1 MFPNSFPKD
10 SIFMNSKLLIGIIS
24 IFLSTLFFTSF
35 SQKASITIQNKT
47 YANEQ
52 LYILKERDF
61 ISKLIDTI
69 ATFIPNAS
77 GIATVDIPCKD
88 PYFIILP
95 LFKQKAWF
103 CLEPNQKYTLLL
115 PNKLYLTIEDSLNAY
130 FQPFEFFATTIPY
143 DSSITQNAIVELNFS
158 IDTLIEKH
166 LKTIRYKI
174 KRKTVD
180 SLLNLIE
187 KSFAYCKT
195 PYFQQY
201 LFYKLVWL
209 KHFSYERD
217 ANFIIKNYFSEK
229 PVLLNNLA
237 YIELFNEIFY
247 DYLSLYA
254 TTKWGENV
262 FTSIAKAKSPTDL
275 RKDLRRNPAFTND
288 TLIDLVILK
297 GLHDAYFTN
306 TLPNKIKFPTTQLKM
321 TLDSMSLMACTPEL
335 RNIAKNIIKKINQ
348 EEKIFIFEEYP
359 LYDLSGTEYYLRNFI
374 GKFLY
379 VNICDFR
386 SYRFLIEQKKI
397 KAIFSR
403 FSNKLHVIHIV
414 LYPQKDKLQKLI
426 LEHQLIGTFLTT
438 PYPEELKK
446 RLRDPVI
453 PHYVLYA
460 PDGKV
465 FSSNAPPPEENLIPY
480 FTNLLK

>member
-1 MFPNSFPKD
+1 MNKKLIIW
-10 SIFMNSKLLIGIIS
+10 IFGILFIS
-24 IFLSTLFFTSF
+24 LPSF
-35 SQKASITIQNKT
+35 SFTQKASITFQNKT
-47 YANEQ
+47 YAGES
-52 LYILKERDF
+52 LFVLKERDF
-61 ISKLIDTI
+61 ISKIIDTI
-69 ATFIPNAS
+69 ATIKPNNS
-77 GIATVDIPCKD
+77 GLATIDIPCKE
-88 PYFIILP
+88 PYFIILQ
-95 LFKQKAWF
+95 LFKQQAWF
-103 CLEPNQKYTLLL
+103 CIEPNKKYTLLL

-130 FQPFEFFATTIPY
+130 FKPFEFFATTIPY
-143 DSSITQNAIVELNFS
+143 DSSITQNAIVELNFA

-180 SLLNLIE
+180 SLLNKLE
-187 KSFAYCKT
+187 QSFAYCKT

-201 LFYKLVWL
+201 LFYKIAWL
-209 KHFSYERD
+209 KQFSYERD
-217 ANFIIKNYFSEK
+217 ANYIIKNYFSEK

-247 DYLSLYA
+247 DYLSRYA

-262 FTSIAKAKSPTDL
+262 FSSIAKAKSPTEL

-306 TLPNKIKFPTTQLKM
+306 TLPNKIKFPVEQLKM
-321 TLDSMSLMACTPEL
+321 TLDSMAIVACTPDL
-335 RNIAKNIIKKINQ
+335 RNMAKNIKQKISE

-359 LYDLSGTEYYLRNFI
+359 LFDLNGTEYFLRNFT

-386 SYRFLIEQKKI
+386 SYSFLIDQKKI

-403 FSNKLHVIHIV
+403 FSDKLRVIHIV

-426 LEHQLIGTFLTT
+426 RDEQLIGTFLTT
-438 PYPEELKK
+438 PKPEELKK
-446 RLRDPVI
+446 LLRKPTI
-453 PHYVLYA
+453 PHYIMYA
-460 PDGKV
+460 PNGKV
-465 FSSNAPPPEENLIPY
+465 FNPNAPPPEENLIPY
-480 FTNLLK
+480 FIDLLK